1 MRNLLWIDN
10 NGNNQLLDNAC
21 NLEDYQ
27 VRKLNDIFSLAGHV
41 KEFNPDLVIFHLT
54 AVTDAFLNELNGLTA
69 QINIPVMIFTGECC
83 SNHINKIIQAEVS
96 YLCVNG
102 LPITSLNSKI
112 EIAFARFNHLQKL
125 KTALE
130 EARTQLEDRK
140 QIDRAKA
147 ILIKTRSFSEDEAYH
162 TLRKLAMG
170 RNITLG
176 EMARNVIAMADL
188 LK

>member
-1 MRNLLWIDN
+1 MRTVLLIDQN
-10 NGNNQLLDNAC
+10 KNSPLFATFC
-21 NLEDYQ
+21 NETDYRL
-27 VRKLNDIFSLAGHV
+27 RKIDDCFSLALHL
-41 KEFNPDLVIFHLT
+41 KEFQPEVVVFNLPSLT
-54 AVTDAFLNELNGLTA
+54 DSLADEIIGLTA
-69 QINIPVMIFTGECC
+69 NSNIAVMIYCETCPTG
-83 SNHINKIIQAEVS
+83 KIAQLIQANVS
-96 YLCVNG
+96 FLSIDASQKTSIDRHIDIA
-102 LPITSLNSKI
+102 IT
-112 EIAFARFNHLQKL
+112 RFMLVHDL
-125 KTALE
+125 KNALE

-147 ILIKTRSFSEDEAYH
+147 ILIKTRNFSEDEAYH

>member
-1 MRNLLWIDN
+1 MQNLLLIEN
-10 NGNNQLLDNAC
+10 NGDNPLMA
-21 NLEDYQ
+21 NALSQGDYR
-27 VRKLNDIFSLAGHV
+27 VRKINDIFTLVPHV
-41 KEFNPDLVIFHLT
+41 KEFNPDIIIFNLT
-54 AVTDAFLNELNGLTA
+54 AVTDAIISELNGLA
-69 QINIPVMIFTGECC
+69 HHASVPVMVFAEEC
-83 SNHINKIIQAEVS
+83 SSSRINQLIQAEVS
-96 YLCVNG
+96 LVSING
-102 LPITSLNSKI
+102 SPCGAINSLI
-112 EIAFARFNHLQKL
+112 DIAFARFKQVQTL
-125 KTALE
+125 KNALE

>member
-1 MRNLLWIDN
+1 MLNLLLIEN
-10 NGNNQLLDNAC
+10 AANKQLL
-21 NLEDYQ
+21 EESFSQVDYQ
-27 VRKLNDIFSLAGHV
+27 LRKIHDYFSCVVHV
-41 KEFNPDLVIFHLT
+41 KEFNPDIIIFNLTVISDEFISFVNNLGASV
-54 AVTDAFLNELNGLTA
+54 AVP
-69 QINIPVMIFTGECC
+69 IMVFTTEC
-83 SNHINKIIQAEVS
+83 STHQVNKLIEAEVS
-96 YLCVNG
+96 FLGIDG
-102 LPITSLNSKI
+102 LPCTSINNLVD
-112 EIAFARFNHLQKL
+112 IAVARFKQLQDL
-125 KTALE
+125 KHAID

-147 ILIKTRSFSEDEAYH
+147 ILIKTRNYNEDEAYH